1 MALGVS
7 AQKIDFDFQGKSGS
21 ERHTEAGFL
30 NWPIGSK
37 AVVADIDPESTHDS
51 LRETLRRRPQL
62 LRRLGWHYVR
72 VHAFDVYNDPAA
84 VALRIAGVIG
94 VQPETPS
101 APGSTQPIDV
111 D

>member
-1 MALGVS
+1 MHYRGGQLPLV
-7 AQKIDFDFQGKSGS
+7 AQYKG
-21 ERHTEAGFL
+21 
-30 NWPIGSK
+30 K